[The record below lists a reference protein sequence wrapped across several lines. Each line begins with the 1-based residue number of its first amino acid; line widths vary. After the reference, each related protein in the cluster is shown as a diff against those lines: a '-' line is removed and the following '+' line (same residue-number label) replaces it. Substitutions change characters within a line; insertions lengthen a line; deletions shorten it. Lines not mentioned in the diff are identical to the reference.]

1 MQLGTCEIEY
11 HLVGDE
17 NVAQE
22 LWVEGKVMEQVLE
35 SLKNKC
41 FEGWVKDDKGFE
53 VEFDFGDRGVEQEP
67 QISLNV
73 EWLVAVGVENS
84 LNVEWLVAVG
94 VENILEVNMLPG
106 ELILQIRKDFFVD
119 RDLADEHPVLVTLL
133 FVLVSSLQRLQ
144 QHQDLLW

>member
-1 MQLGTCEIEY
+1 VGLEAVEDEFEVGVVMNVEMRVWCEPIAGLHLMVGIWLLILVLIWVLLLMQLGTCEIEY

-73 EWLVAVGVENS
+73 E
-84 LNVEWLVAVG
+84 
-94 VENILEVNMLPG
+94 
-106 ELILQIRKDFFVD
+106 
-119 RDLADEHPVLVTLL
+119 
-133 FVLVSSLQRLQ
+133 
-144 QHQDLLW
+144 